1 MEPERNVMK
10 AAIFAFAALGFFWPQ
25 AELHAGQLNAGFSY
39 ILSARSDMPGGPG
52 LWARL
57 SLAPASFV
65 RVEAKFGREWG
76 RASQTEFM
84 CSSYW
89 PESSNCVQE
98 EVERRNAV
106 SGVEGTVVLVS
117 PAFAKVRVGLGG
129 GLASYRFEVSRVGKD
144 SGRME
149 WPATREGHPGIAPT
163 AVALIEYAPP
173 ALPLLA
179 VELRAQVTAFDFGSC
194 IMDTWALCGSERF
207 GRISVGTGY
216 RF

>member
-1 MEPERNVMK
+1 MK
-10 AAIFAFAALGFFWPQ
+10 SAIFAFVALGFFLVQP
-25 AELHAGQLNAGFSY
+25 ELHARQLNAGISY
-39 ILSARSDMPGGPG
+39 ILSERPDMPGGPG

-106 SGVEGTVVLVS
+106 TGVEGTVILVS
-117 PAFAKVRVGLGG
+117 PALAKVRVGLGG
-129 GLASYRFEVSRVGKD
+129 GLASYRFEVSKVGKD

-149 WPATREGHPGIAPT
+149 RPATEEGRPGIAPT
-163 AVALIEYAPP
+163 AVALIEYGLP
-173 ALPLLA
+173 AFPLLA
-179 VELRAQVTAFDFGSC
+179 VEIRAQVTAFDFGGC
-194 IMDTWALCGSERF
+194 IMDTWALCGAERF
-207 GRISVGTGY
+207 GRISGGTG
-216 RF
+216 